1 MIEQAL
7 APEYLAEQIAA
18 AVERALSV
26 PADRK
31 LWSRDQV
38 SHYLG
43 IKRSALDRVLAS
55 PGFPDAR
62 RPAGG
67 HPRWLAGEVMKW
79 AEKQK

>member
-1 MIEQAL
+1 MEQVVS
-7 APEYLAEQIAA
+7 PEYLADQIAA
-18 AVERALSV
+18 AVERALSI

-31 LWSRDQV
+31 LWNRDQV
-38 SHYLG
+38 GHYLG
-43 IKRSALDRVLAS
+43 VKKSQLDKILAT

-67 HPRWLAGEVMKW
+67 YPRWVSGEVMKW